1 VKFRGLVC
9 LIAVM
14 ICLLSLL
21 KCMEARND
29 DKNIVIIYASRYG
42 STAQTAKWV
51 AEGMEGKPK
60 VTAAKEAGDLASY
73 GVVVLGSGIYGGQL
87 HKDMQAFLDEK
98 KGELKNKI
106 VALFVVCGSPPDYA
120 QGYLDMFDEKC
131 GVQPILMRSFG
142 GWIKKE
148 LLSPEDYKILE
159 GYYKSINQ
167 PFEDSDDTDKPK
179 CVQFGKEIFKVIS
192 NLH

>member
-1 VKFRGLVC
+1 MKFRDLLC
-9 LIAVM
+9 LITVM
-14 ICLLSLL
+14 VCLLSLV
-21 KCMEARND
+21 KSMEARND
-29 DKNIVIIYASRYG
+29 EKNIVIIYASRYG

-51 AEGMEGKPK
+51 AEGMEGEPK

-87 HKDMQAFLDEK
+87 HKDMQAFLAEK
-98 KGELKNKI
+98 KGELRNKI

-120 QGYLDMFDEKC
+120 QGYLDMFAEKC
-131 GVQPILMRSFG
+131 GVQPILMKSFG

-159 GYYKSINQ
+159 GYFESINQ
-167 PFEDSDDTDKPK
+167 PFEDSDETDKSK
-179 CVQFGKEIFKVIS
+179 CIQFGKEISEAIS
-192 NLH
+192 NPH